1 MSNALAVAATMRV
14 IASLLDGGVG
24 NASLSSLL
32 GVALTTVHPPDL
44 VPIGDNVETD
54 HLNLFLYTVTMN
66 SGWRNV
72 ATTRNSAG
80 ERVGRPPLAVDLHFL
95 LSAYGANQYHPELL
109 LGIGMQVLHE
119 QPFLDRNGIRSLF
132 GIAASP
138 EDQAMATA
146 ELDQQIEQ
154 IKISPHDLSADE
166 LYKLWSAFG
175 SKCRPSAAYVATVV
189 LIDSKAEVKS
199 APPVMLR
206 NIGTV
211 TFERPVIED
220 VTPDTF
226 DLSAPIQLT
235 LTGSGFQT
243 PGNLAQFGLT
253 TVAFDSV
260 GPSSA
265 LVTVPPSSVVPGMN
279 MLKVVRTYAIGEPPD
294 KLIGD
299 SSPVGL
305 LVQPFIPAVGITTPI
320 VLGVQ
325 RIDVAFV
332 PSCTSDQPATLL
344 LDQFPP
350 GSTPNRYAIDAK
362 PENIAIGG
370 TSISFDASTVASG
383 TYLLR
388 IQISGTESVP
398 VFDPNLGFTG
408 PTVTL

>member
-1 MSNALAVAATMRV
+1 MRSLA
-14 IASLLDGGVG
+14 
-24 NASLSSLL
+24 SLL

-44 VPIGDNVETD
+44 VPIGDSVETD

-66 SGWRNV
+66 SGWRNI

-80 ERVGRPPLAVDLHFL
+80 DRVGRPPLAVDLHFL

-132 GIAASP
+132 GIAVSP
-138 EDQAMATA
+138 EDLAMATA

-206 NIGTV
+206 NIGVV

-226 DLSAPIQLT
+226 DLSVRSNSRSRAAASRLRAI
-235 LTGSGFQT
+235 S
-243 PGNLAQFGLT
+243 
-253 TVAFDSV
+253 
-260 GPSSA
+260 PSSDR
-265 LVTVPPSSVVPGMN
+265 P
-279 MLKVVRTYAIGEPPD
+279 RW
-294 KLIGD
+294 
-299 SSPVGL
+299 
-305 LVQPFIPAVGITTPI
+305 
-320 VLGVQ
+320 
-325 RIDVAFV
+325 R
-332 PSCTSDQPATLL
+332 
-344 LDQFPP
+344 
-350 GSTPNRYAIDAK
+350 STR
-362 PENIAIGG
+362 
-370 TSISFDASTVASG
+370 SG
-383 TYLLR
+383 R
-388 IQISGTESVP
+388 PRRS
-398 VFDPNLGFTG
+398 
-408 PTVTL
+408 

>member
-1 MSNALAVAATMRV
+1 
-14 IASLLDGGVG
+14 
-24 NASLSSLL
+24 
-32 GVALTTVHPPDL
+32 VHPPDI
-44 VPIGDNVETD
+44 VPIGDSVETD

-66 SGWRNV
+66 SGWRNI

-80 ERVGRPPLAVDLHFL
+80 DRVGRPPLAVDLHFL

-206 NIGTV
+206 NIGVV

-226 DLSAPIQLT
+226 NLSAAVQLT
-235 LTGSGFQT
+235 LMGSGFQT
-243 PGNLAQFGLT
+243 PGNLAQFGST

-260 GPSSA
+260 GPTSA
-265 LVTVPPSSVVPGMN
+265 LVTVPSSVVPGMN
-279 MLKVVRTYAIGEPPD
+279 MLKIVRTYAIGEPPD

-305 LVQPFIPAVGITTPI
+305 LVQPFITGITTPI
-320 VLGVQ
+320 VSSVQ

-344 LDQFPP
+344 LDQLGLPP
-350 GSTPNRYAIDAK
+350 GSTPNRYAIDAQ
-362 PENIAIGG
+362 PEDIAGA
-370 TSISFDASTVASG
+370 SISFDASTVVSG

-398 VFDPNLGFTG
+398 VFDPNQGFTD
-408 PTVTL
+408 PKVML

>member
-14 IASLLDGGVG
+14 IASLLDSGVG
-24 NASLSSLL
+24 NASLASLL
-32 GVALTTVHPPDL
+32 GAALTTVHPPDL
-44 VPIGDNVETD
+44 VPIGDTVETD

-66 SGWRNV
+66 SGWRNI
-72 ATTRNSAG
+72 ATTRNPAG
-80 ERVGRPPLAVDLHFL
+80 DRVGRPPLAVDLHFL

-206 NIGTV
+206 NIGVV

-226 DLSAPIQLT
+226 NLSVAVQLT

-243 PGNLAQFGLT
+243 PGNLAQFGST

-260 GPSSA
+260 GPTSA
-265 LVTVPPSSVVPGMN
+265 LVTVPSSVVPGMN
-279 MLKVVRTYAIGEPPD
+279 MLKIVRTYAIGEPPD

-305 LVQPFIPAVGITTPI
+305 LIQPFITGITTPI
-320 VLGVQ
+320 VSSVQ

-344 LDQFPP
+344 LDQLGLPP
-350 GSTPNRYAIDAK
+350 GSTPNRYAIDAQ
-362 PENIAIGG
+362 PEDIAGA
-370 TSISFDASTVASG
+370 SISFDASTVASG

-398 VFDPNLGFTG
+398 VFDPNQGFTD
-408 PTVTL
+408 PKVML

>member
-24 NASLSSLL
+24 NAGLSLL
-32 GVALTTVHPPDL
+32 GGATTTVHPPDL
-44 VPIGDNVETD
+44 VPIGDSVETD

-72 ATTRNSAG
+72 ATTRSSAG

-95 LSAYGANQYHPELL
+95 LSAYGAVQYHPELL

-119 QPFLDRNGIRSLF
+119 QPFLDRNGIRALF
-132 GIAASP
+132 GLAGLSP

-206 NIGTV
+206 NIGVV

-226 DLSAPIQLT
+226 DLSAPVQLT

-243 PGNLAQFGLT
+243 PGNLAQFGST
-253 TVAFDSV
+253 TVPFDSV
-260 GPSSA
+260 GPTSA
-265 LVTVPPSSVVPGMN
+265 LVTVPSSVVPGMN
-279 MLKVVRTYAIGEPPD
+279 MLKIVRTYAIGQPPD

-305 LVQPFIPAVGITTPI
+305 LVQPFIKTITPSI
-320 VLGVQ
+320 VPR
-325 RIDVAFV
+325 RIDVAFA
-332 PSCTSDQPATLL
+332 PSCTSDQPAMLL
-344 LDQFPP
+344 LDQLPPLPP
-350 GSTPNRYAIDAK
+350 GSPPNRYAIDAK
-362 PENIAIGG
+362 PHDIAVGG
-370 TSISFDASTVASG
+370 SSISFDASTVASG

-398 VFDPNLGFTG
+398 AFDLINGFTG

>member
-1 MSNALAVAATMRV
+1 MRSL
-14 IASLLDGGVG
+14 ASLLG
-24 NASLSSLL
+24 A
-32 GVALTTVHPPDL
+32 ALTTVHPPDL
-44 VPIGDNVETD
+44 VPIGDSVETD

-66 SGWRNV
+66 SGWRNI
-72 ATTRNSAG
+72 ATTRNPAG
-80 ERVGRPPLAVDLHFL
+80 DRVGRPPLAVDLHFL

-206 NIGTV
+206 NIGVV

-226 DLSAPIQLT
+226 NLSAAVQLT

-243 PGNLAQFGLT
+243 PGNLAQFGST
-253 TVAFDSV
+253 TVAFNSV
-260 GPSSA
+260 GPTSA
-265 LVTVPPSSVVPGMN
+265 LVTVPSSVVPGMN
-279 MLKVVRTYAIGEPPD
+279 MLKIVRTYAIGEPPD

-299 SSPVGL
+299 FESGRP
-305 LVQPFIPAVGITTPI
+305 PDPALHHRDHDFDRFQCPAHRRRVRSE
-320 VLGVQ
+320 LHQ
-325 RIDVAFV
+325 RSARDAAAR
-332 PSCTSDQPATLL
+332 STRPAA
-344 LDQFPP
+344 
-350 GSTPNRYAIDAK
+350 REHA
-362 PENIAIGG
+362 
-370 TSISFDASTVASG
+370 
-383 TYLLR
+383 
-388 IQISGTESVP
+388 
-398 VFDPNLGFTG
+398 
-408 PTVTL
+408 